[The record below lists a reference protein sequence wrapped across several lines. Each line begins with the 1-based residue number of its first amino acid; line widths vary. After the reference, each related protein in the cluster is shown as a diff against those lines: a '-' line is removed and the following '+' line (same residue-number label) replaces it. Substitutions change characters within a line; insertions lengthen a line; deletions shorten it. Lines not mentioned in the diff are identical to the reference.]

1 MDSLLAGDL
10 PQPMVSPSIEAGG
23 GRRHCR
29 NGQHHVLAELGGHHF
44 HHGAL
49 ALRVALAAT
58 CLVSL
63 RIETYSTQKLASLP
77 INTSWKRFF

>member
-1 MDSLLAGDL
+1 MDSLLAVNL
-10 PQPMVSPSIEAGG
+10 PQPMASPSSEAGG

-29 NGQHHVLAELGGHHF
+29 NGQHHVLAELGGHQF

-49 ALRVALAAT
+49 AVRVALAAT

-63 RIETYSTQKLASLP
+63 QTETHSSQRLASLP
-77 INTSWKRFF
+77 INTSWK